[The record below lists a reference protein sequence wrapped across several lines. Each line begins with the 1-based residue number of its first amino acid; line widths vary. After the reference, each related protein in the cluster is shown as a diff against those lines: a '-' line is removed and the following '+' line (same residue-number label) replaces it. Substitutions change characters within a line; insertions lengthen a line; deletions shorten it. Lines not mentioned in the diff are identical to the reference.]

1 MWNYCGG
8 YKDKNNN
15 KISLPLFSLKDLEAF
30 CFFSYSTLV
39 LTYFVLLI
47 FLNQVNNWN
56 YISHS
61 LTTQENQKEKKM
73 KQNLTSESSCKGKGN
88 KKYSHR
94 L

>member
-30 CFFSYSTLV
+30 CFFIV
-39 LTYFVLLI
+39 N

-73 KQNLTSESSCKGKGN
+73 KQNLTSESSCKAKGN